1 MRRCFYKL
9 HLLMFVNKLD
19 LWIQLESL
27 EKALDETLP
36 FPGNMEEAKQLLRS
50 AQKYVR
56 EVTK

>member
-1 MRRCFYKL
+1 
-9 HLLMFVNKLD
+9 MFVNKLD